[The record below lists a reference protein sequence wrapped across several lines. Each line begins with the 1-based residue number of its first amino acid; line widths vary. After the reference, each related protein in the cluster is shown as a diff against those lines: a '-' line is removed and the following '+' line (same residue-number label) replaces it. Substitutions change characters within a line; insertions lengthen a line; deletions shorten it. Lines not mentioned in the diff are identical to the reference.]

1 MSFGDK
7 NLIFK
12 IITITIFI
20 ENYEK
25 DDILEYYID
34 VSESKF
40 KQVSF

>member
-1 MSFGDK
+1 MSCGDK

-12 IITITIFI
+12 IMTITIFTV
-20 ENYEK
+20 NYEK

-34 VSESKF
+34 VSESKS